1 MKQLGVQ
8 DLAFAFHQKQP
19 VLQGVSFEVA
29 ANEVVYVL
37 GPNGCGKSTLFNC
50 LSGVYA
56 PQAGRVLLDGADLTH
71 MSARCRAR
79 HIGLVPQNHAAAF
92 AYTARDMV
100 LMGRAPH
107 LGFFQAPGRDDY
119 AVADVALAAVGLSHL
134 AGRPFNELSGGER
147 RLVTIAR
154 GLAQQSDVL
163 LLDEPDAYL
172 DPKNQHLVQ
181 ETIVSLARQ
190 GRAFLISSHAPNN
203 ALLYADRVILLK
215 DGHVTADG
223 PPDGVLTAETL
234 SAAYDAAMEIIYESN
249 NGARQTRAVLPV
261 RSRSLVTLGGR
272 NPCGE
277 GNPCTRIEK

>member
-1 MKQLGVQ
+1 MKQLRVQ
-8 DLAFAFHQKQP
+8 DLAFAFHHERP
-19 VLQGVSFEVA
+19 VLQDVSFEVA

-56 PQAGRVLLDGADLTH
+56 PQAGQVLLDGADLIH
-71 MSARCRAR
+71 MAARRRAR

-92 AYTARDMV
+92 AYSARDIV

-107 LGFFQAPGRDDY
+107 LGLFETPGR
-119 AVADVALAAVGLSHL
+119 ADFAAADAALAAVGLSHL
-134 AGRPFNELSGGER
+134 AERPFNELSGGER

-181 ETIVSLARQ
+181 ETIVALARQ
-190 GRAFLISSHAPNN
+190 GHAFLISSHSPNN

-215 DGHVTADG
+215 DGHVAADG
-223 PPDGVLTAETL
+223 PPDAVLTAETL
-234 SAAYDAAMEIIYESN
+234 SAAYGTAMEIVYAAN
-249 NGARQTRAVLPV
+249 NGTEQARAILPV
-261 RSRSLVTLGGR
+261 RLGR
-272 NPCGE
+272 NP
-277 GNPCTRIEK
+277 

>member
-1 MKQLGVQ
+1 MKQLRVDQ
-8 DLAFAFHQKQP
+8 LAFAFHHGRP
-19 VLQGVSFEVA
+19 VLRDVSFEVA
-29 ANEVVYVL
+29 VNQVVYVL

-71 MSARCRAR
+71 MAARHRAR

-107 LGFFQAPGRDDY
+107 LGLFETPGR
-119 AVADVALAAVGLSHL
+119 ADSAAADAALDAVGLSDL

-147 RLVTIAR
+147 RLVTVAR
-154 GLAQQSDVL
+154 GLAQESDVL

-181 ETIVSLARQ
+181 ETIVALARQ
-190 GRAFLISSHAPNN
+190 GHAFLISSHSPNN
-203 ALLYADRVILLK
+203 ALLYGDRVLLLK
-215 DGHVTADG
+215 SGQVTADG
-223 PPDGVLTAETL
+223 PPDAVLTAETL
-234 SAAYDAAMEIIYESN
+234 SAAYETVMQIIHVPGNDGRY
-249 NGARQTRAVLPV
+249 ARAVLPV
-261 RSRSLVTLGGR
+261 R
-272 NPCGE
+272 
-277 GNPCTRIEK
+277 GNHQ

>member
-1 MKQLGVQ
+1 MGGMKQLRVQ
-8 DLAFAFHQKQP
+8 DLAFSFHKEQP
-19 VLQGVSFEVA
+19 VLRDVTFEVA
-29 ANEVVYVL
+29 ANQVVYVL

-50 LSGVYA
+50 LSGVYT
-56 PQAGRVLLDGADLTH
+56 PQAGQVLLDGADLTH
-71 MSARCRAR
+71 MAARCRAR

-107 LGFFQAPGRDDY
+107 LGLFEAPGRGDY
-119 AVADVALAAVGLSHL
+119 EAADAALAAVGLSHL
-134 AGRPFNELSGGER
+134 AGRSFNELSGGER

-181 ETIVSLARQ
+181 ETIVALARQ
-190 GRAFLISSHAPNN
+190 GRAFLISSHSPNN

-215 DGHVTADG
+215 GGYVAADG
-223 PPDGVLTAETL
+223 PPDAVLTAETL
-234 SAAYDAAMEIIYESN
+234 SAAYGAAMEIIYVSN
-249 NGARQTRAVLPV
+249 NGAQQARAVLPV
-261 RSRSLVTLGGR
+261 RSGR
-272 NPCGE
+272 R
-277 GNPCTRIEK
+277 T